1 MRVALIIFLVVGN
14 FGLVGYGQLYFPN
27 ETYYNNEIDRF
38 FLKDSANKTFYSS
51 HLSMKPILG
60 NRTNLDSI
68 YYKDKKNYYW
78 ITHKIFS
85 DNFLVFEGEDFWV
98 AVDPVL
104 DLEGG
109 TDFSADSLDL
119 LYWNTRGAR
128 VQGKFFDKVGFST
141 VIYEN
146 QAMVPTYVAEYID
159 RHGVLRP
166 SGGSY
171 VQENAVMPGYGRT
184 KPFKTTGY
192 DFAFGEG
199 QVSIVPNEYFNIH
212 FGNGNHF
219 IGNGYRSLLLSDFA
233 PNYPFA
239 KFEGNFWKGRI
250 QYNAIYAI
258 HQNLYRLPAFETVE
272 STFERKIGTYHYL
285 DFAITPKIH
294 LGLFE
299 GAHWKRSDSLGT
311 VEPNWLFLNPVIGVN
326 AAALSGNDSSYNHIL
341 GANFSWTFW
350 RNRLYGQVVIDNGG
364 LGGFQLGIKSMGQ
377 FVPKLDIQ
385 IEYNTA
391 FQDTYFADNKRYNYS
406 HNNIS
411 LSHPLSSFFSE
422 IILKLN
428 YEYKEFFISNS
439 TVNYSATSNYYYDTS
454 APFGQAS
461 SIIHDSK
468 GKFLGLADSRRALI
482 NQFEFGYRF
491 NKRYNLQAVIGWT
504 FRNAYGD
511 GPDTHT
517 NYIYAGIRT
526 RLRNKTLDF

>member
-1 MRVALIIFLVVGN
+1 MRAALIIFLVVGN

-38 FLKDSANKTFYSS
+38 FLKDSANKTFFTS

-60 NRTNLDSI
+60 TRTNPDSI
-68 YYKDKKNYYW
+68 YFKDKKNYYW
-78 ITHKIFS
+78 ITQKIFS

-98 AVDPVL
+98 AVDPIL

-109 TDFSADSLDL
+109 TDLSADSLDL

-128 VQGKFFDKVGFST
+128 VQGKFFDKVGFNT

-146 QAMVPTYVAEYID
+146 QALVPTYVMNYID
-159 RHGVLRP
+159 RHGELRP
-166 SGGSY
+166 SGGNY
-171 VQENAVMPGYGRT
+171 IQENAVMPGYGRT
-184 KPFKTTGY
+184 KPFKTNGY

-199 QVSIVPNEYFNIH
+199 QVSIVPNKYFNIH
-212 FGNGNHF
+212 FGNGTHF

-239 KFEGNFWKGRI
+239 KFQGNFWKGRI

-294 LGLFE
+294 VGLFE
-299 GAHWKRSDSLGT
+299 GALWKRSDSLGT
-311 VEPNWLFLNPVIGVN
+311 VETNWLFLNPVIGAN
-326 AAALSGNDSSYNHIL
+326 AAMMSGNDSTYNHIL
-341 GANFSWTFW
+341 GANFSWVFW

-364 LGGFQLGIKSMGQ
+364 LGGFQLGIKSYDL
-377 FVPKLDIQ
+377 FVPKLDVQ
-385 IEYNTA
+385 LEYNSTKSA
-391 FQDTYFADNKRYNYS
+391 GSNTYFSSNKRMNYS

-411 LSHPLSSFFSE
+411 LAHPLVTAFDE
-422 IILKLN
+422 IILNLS
-428 YEYKEFFISNS
+428 YEYKEAFITNRTLVNSRQSTDTSQVLISIVHNNMNNIS
-439 TVNYSATSNYYYDTS
+439 TVGGSYTT
-454 APFGQAS
+454 
-461 SIIHDSK
+461 
-468 GKFLGLADSRRALI
+468 LI
-482 NQFEFGYRF
+482 NHLEIGYRF

-504 FRNAYGD
+504 FRNGSGP